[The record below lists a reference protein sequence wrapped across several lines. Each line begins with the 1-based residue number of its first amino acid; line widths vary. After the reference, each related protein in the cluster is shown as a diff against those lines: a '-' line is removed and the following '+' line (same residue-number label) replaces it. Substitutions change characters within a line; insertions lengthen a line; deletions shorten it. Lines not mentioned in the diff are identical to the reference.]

1 MPDQMFFQ
9 YCGISAHQNQHVGS
23 VFRALFRTFEPV
35 RVLEI
40 GTAAGGLT
48 LLLRDLLDEAGYRSA
63 QLWTIDSM
71 EMTRSY
77 LLGNDNLRSIHA
89 DAFAPDALTELQAW
103 VAEPGPTLVLCD
115 GGDKPREFRTFAP
128 HLKSGD
134 IIMAHDYAP
143 TLEYFQ
149 GVMFNQHWNWLEI
162 TEADVQPVSKAHGL
176 IPHMQDE
183 FQRVAWACRRKL

>member
-1 MPDQMFFQ
+1 MFFE
-9 YCGISAHQNQHVGS
+9 YRGVSAHQNEHVAS
-23 VFRALFRTFEPV
+23 VFRALFRTFKPV

-48 LLLRDLLDEAGYRSA
+48 LLLSDLLDEAGCA
-63 QLWTIDSM
+63 KTPIWTVDPM
-71 EMTRSY
+71 PMPRPY
-77 LLGNDNLRSIHA
+77 LAAAMINYIEA
-89 DAFAPDALTELQAW
+89 DAFEPNLLGCLQGY

-115 GGDKPREFRTFAP
+115 GGDKRREFRTFAP

-143 TLEYFQ
+143 TMEYFQ
-149 GVMFNQHWNWLEI
+149 GVMFDQHWNWLEI
-162 TEADVQPVSKAHGL
+162 TEFDVQPVSKAQKL

-183 FQRVAWACRRKL
+183 FQRVAWACRRKA

>member
-1 MPDQMFFQ
+1 MPDRMMFT
-9 YCGISAHQNQHVGS
+9 YCGVSIHQNEHVGS
-23 VFRALFRTFEPV
+23 VFRALFRTFQPR

-48 LLLRDLLDEAGYRSA
+48 LLLRDLLDEAGYKSTE
-63 QLWTIDSM
+63 LWTVDPM
-71 EMTRSY
+71 PMDRPY
-77 LLGNDNLRSIHA
+77 LVVDGINMIHA
-89 DAFAPDALTELQAW
+89 DGFQDGLLPLLQTY
-103 VAEPGPTLVLCD
+103 VAEDGPTLVLCD
-115 GGDKPREFRTFAP
+115 GGDKKREFRTFAP

-143 TLEYFQ
+143 TREYFD

-162 TEADVQPVSKAHGL
+162 TEMDIGPVAKQHQL

-183 FQRVAWACRRKL
+183 FQRVAWACRRKR

>member
-9 YCGISAHQNQHVGS
+9 YRGVSIHQNALVDG
-23 VFRALFRTFEPV
+23 VFRGLFRTFKPH

-48 LLLRDLLDEAGYRSA
+48 LLLRDLLDEAA
-63 QLWTIDSM
+63 CKATQLWTVDPMPMDRPHLMIDGINM
-71 EMTRSY
+71 
-77 LLGNDNLRSIHA
+77 IHA
-89 DAFAPDALTELQAW
+89 DGFQDGLLPLLQEY
-103 VAEPGPTLVLCD
+103 VTRPGPTLVICD

-143 TLEYFQ
+143 TREYFD
-149 GVMFNQHWNWLEI
+149 GVMFNKHWNWLEI
-162 TEADVQPVSKAHGL
+162 TEMDIGPVAKQQKL
-176 IPHMQDE
+176 VPFMQDE
-183 FQRVAWACRRKL
+183 FQRVAWACRKKL